1 MIERPLA
8 RHQRATLT
16 LAPGGLP
23 GYVLDGVP
31 YGQATAR
38 AVAVLAARHAGALG
52 FLDLRDVLTAQD
64 RALQETRAVQAA
76 HLARALADLALERSL
91 AAAGAAALR
100 DDLPGAA
107 GSVRVRTDGSADKAD
122 GSLSL
127 GYLLNARPYAL
138 TLPGAAGHEGL
149 AEREAIRVALSH
161 ARTLGFTR
169 FHVQS
174 DHKFHVRRYDEHL
187 IHRGRRKS
195 ASLERL
201 DALVDELGD
210 AVTFEYV
217 GTLDTDAPHRMA
229 LHARALSRLD
239 GGRPLSRTQG
249 VALRRVH
256 FALKAGGEVL
266 Y

>member
-1 MIERPLA
+1 MVGPAPA

-31 YGQATAR
+31 YGLPHSR
-38 AVAVLAARHAGALG
+38 DVAALAARHAGALG
-52 FLDLRDVLTAQD
+52 VLEWHAAEGAAD
-64 RALQETRAVQAA
+64 RAAQEVRAVQAA
-76 HLARALADLALERSL
+76 RVARALTDLA
-91 AAAGAAALR
+91 AGGEPDADGLAALR
-100 DDLPGAA
+100 ADLPGS
-107 GSVRVRTDGSADKAD
+107 GVVRVRTDGSADKTD
-122 GSLSL
+122 GHLSL
-127 GYLLNARPYAL
+127 GYLLGDRPYAL
-138 TLPGAAGHEGL
+138 SLPGEAGHEGL
-149 AEREAIRVALSH
+149 AEREAIRVALTH
-161 ARTLGFTR
+161 ARVLGFTG

-174 DHKFHVRRYDEHL
+174 DHKFHVRRYDEDL

-201 DALVDELGD
+201 DALVAELGG

-229 LHARALSRLD
+229 LHARALWRLD
-239 GGRPLSRTQG
+239 AGLPLSRAQG

-256 FALKAGGEVL
+256 FALKAGGSVL

>member
-1 MIERPLA
+1 MVGPALA

-16 LAPGGLP
+16 PAPGDLP

-31 YGQATAR
+31 YGQATSQDVSA
-38 AVAVLAARHAGALG
+38 LAARHAGALG
-52 FLDLRDVLTAQD
+52 FLAWHDPAAAD
-64 RALQETRAVQAA
+64 RALQEVRAGRAA
-76 HLARALADLALERSL
+76 HLARALADLAAERSPDPD
-91 AAAGAAALR
+91 GMTALR

-107 GSVRVRTDGSADKAD
+107 EVVRVRTDGSADKTD
-122 GSLSL
+122 GHLSL
-127 GYLLNARPYAL
+127 GYLLGDRPYAL

-149 AEREAIRVALSH
+149 AEREAIRVALTH
-161 ARTLGFTR
+161 ARTLEFTR

-174 DHKFHVRRYDEHL
+174 DHKFHVRRYDEDL

-201 DALVDELGD
+201 DALVDDLGD

-229 LHARALSRLD
+229 LHSRALSRLD
-239 GGRPLSRTQG
+239 LGLSLSRAQG

-256 FALKAGGEVL
+256 FALKSGGTVL

>member
-1 MIERPLA
+1 MVSPAPA
-8 RHQRATLT
+8 RHQRASLL

-31 YGQATAR
+31 YGLPR
-38 AVAVLAARHAGALG
+38 SRDVAALAARHAGALG
-52 FLDLRDVLTAQD
+52 FLEWHDVDDSA
-64 RALQETRAVQAA
+64 ARAVQAGRA
-76 HLARALADLALERSL
+76 VRAALVARALTDLA
-91 AAAGAAALR
+91 AGVQPDAHGLAALR
-100 DDLPGAA
+100 ADLPGA
-107 GSVRVRTDGSADKAD
+107 GVVRVRTDGSADKTD
-122 GSLSL
+122 GHLSL
-127 GYLLNARPYAL
+127 GYLLGDRPYAL
-138 TLPGAAGHEGL
+138 NLPGAAGHEGL

-161 ARTLGFTR
+161 ARALGFTG

-174 DHKFHVRRYDEHL
+174 DHKFHVRRYGEDL

-195 ASLERL
+195 DSLERL
-201 DALVDELGD
+201 DALVDDLGG

-229 LHARALSRLD
+229 LHARALWRLD
-239 GGRPLSRTQG
+239 GGVPLSRAQG

-256 FALKAGGEVL
+256 FALKAGGSVL